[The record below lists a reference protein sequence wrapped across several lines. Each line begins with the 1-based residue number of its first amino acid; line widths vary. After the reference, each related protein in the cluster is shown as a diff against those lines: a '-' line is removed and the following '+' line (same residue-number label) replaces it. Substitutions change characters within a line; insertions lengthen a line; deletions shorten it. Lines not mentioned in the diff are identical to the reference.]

1 MTKMTKTTL
10 TKVKEMAKV
19 DVTLNEK
26 LMYAAEQRGEEQVEA
41 YYEVAHYIRKL
52 HNENRM
58 TLDKFNEL
66 NNEVIHLICDLN
78 DAIEA
83 QKKKR
88 RWFRFGLVALAI
100 SAFFIGRLSVT
111 DGHKN
116 TVSAATTT
124 TETQSE
130 TENTEPMIPLSECI
144 PLADIACQYIS
155 YTGYPCFEL
164 NDTTRQFDDVNGN
177 LYSEITKDIP
187 DATQEYTEN
196 VIDLNSITDVQV
208 NQHSITITANDG
220 NEYILDLDVD

>member
-1 MTKMTKTTL
+1 MTKL

-19 DVTLNEK
+19 DTILNDK
-26 LMYAAEQRGEEQVEA
+26 LMYAAEQKGEEQVNA
-41 YYEVAHYIRKL
+41 YYEVTKYIRKL
-52 HNENRM
+52 YNENRM

-88 RWFRFGLVALAI
+88 RWFRLGFVALAI
-100 SAFFIGRLSVT
+100 AAFFIGRLSVAH
-111 DGHKN
+111 GHNN
-116 TVSAATTT
+116 TVSAATT
-124 TETQSE
+124 ESE
-130 TENTEPMIPLSECI
+130 TASENANQEPMIPLSECI
-144 PLADIACQYIS
+144 PLTDIACQYTS
-155 YTGYPCFEL
+155 YTGYTTFEL
-164 NDTTRQFDDVNGN
+164 MDTTRQFDDVNGN
-177 LYSEITKDIP
+177 LYSEITRNIP
-187 DATQEYTEN
+187 DVTQEYTEN